1 LFAQLR
7 YGRVPQVRFEA
18 IAKALEEF
26 LGGVPRFVPT
36 PRGAR
41 QWIGPNGNTVR
52 FDIEPGQYGREGPH
66 INLETVNRPRTD
78 RAYINRHVR
87 LR

>member
-1 LFAQLR
+1 VDRA
-7 YGRVPQVRFEA
+7 RFES
-18 IAKALEEF
+18 IAKALEQL

-36 PRGAR
+36 ARGAR
-41 QWIGPNGNTVR
+41 QWIGPNGNVIR

-66 INLETVNRPRTD
+66 INLETANCPRSSS
-78 RAYINRHVR
+78 AYINQHVR